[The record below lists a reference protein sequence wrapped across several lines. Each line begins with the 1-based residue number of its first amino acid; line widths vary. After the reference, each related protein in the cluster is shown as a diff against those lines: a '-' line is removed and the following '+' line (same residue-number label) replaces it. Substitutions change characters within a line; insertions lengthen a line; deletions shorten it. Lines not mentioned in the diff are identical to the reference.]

1 MTELVVKNLDVTV
14 GHRRLFCLQDWHV
27 RGGQIVALAG
37 PNGVGKTT
45 LLRLLAGLGV
55 PSAGTITWAPE
66 PVPDLLFLNALP
78 ALLLDQ
84 SVLANLEFATNVL
97 GRVVTLQSIMDE
109 LERVGLGGRTKQ
121 VVRSLS
127 TGQKRR
133 LSFAA
138 LGLIAPRVLLADEPT
153 NGLDAQGRQFFY
165 GEIRRLSQAGSLIV
179 VATHDAEL
187 LACAHSVID
196 VEALAHQ
203 SGQSGQSRNLVQ
215 PGGTKGEKS
224 LRFL

>member
-1 MTELVVKNLDVTV
+1 MTELIIKNLDVTV
-14 GHRRLFCLQDWHV
+14 GHRRLFCLQDW
-27 RGGQIVALAG
+27 RARAGQMVALAG

-55 PSAGTITWAPE
+55 PSSGTIQWLPGS
-66 PVPDLLFLNALP
+66 VPDLLYLNALP

-97 GRVVTLQSIMDE
+97 GRVVTLRAVTDE
-109 LERVGLGGRTKQ
+109 LQRVGLGGRTHQ

-138 LGLIAPRVLLADEPT
+138 LGLIAPAVLLADEPT

-165 GEIRRLSQAGSLIV
+165 GEMRRLAQAGSLII

-187 LACAHSVID
+187 LALAHSVID
-196 VEALAHQ
+196 VETLANHPHDVLQ
-203 SGQSGQSRNLVQ
+203 R
-215 PGGTKGEKS
+215 GGTNGQTH

>member
-1 MTELVVKNLDVTV
+1 MTELVIKNLDVTV
-14 GHRRLFCLQDWHV
+14 GHRRLFSLQELRV
-27 RGGQIVALAG
+27 CGGQIIALAG

-55 PSAGTITWAPE
+55 PSAGTIQWLPE
-66 PVPDLLFLNALP
+66 AVPDLLYLNALP

-97 GRVVTLQSIMDE
+97 GRVVTLASIKDE
-109 LERVGLGGRTKQ
+109 LERVGLGGRLMQ

-153 NGLDAQGRQFFY
+153 NGLDSQGRQFFY

-187 LACAHSVID
+187 LACADTVID
-196 VEALAHQ
+196 VEVLVNQ
-203 SGQSGQSRNLVQ
+203 SNESKKLEQQ
-215 PGGTKGEKS
+215 GGGNGEKS